1 LNGLNQTLHVRN
13 GSAGT
18 SCRLSTFLGS
28 IRCCKMSTF
37 TLSRCGEA
45 VVAGLVH
52 HETSKVARRVSCG
65 RPQPWGVGRFS
76 AHRASAPLWAL
87 DPEMG
92 SATRVRG
99 RLPHASTTR
108 QRVPAAAPPQR
119 RFAALTNCSQTAT
132 TKLPACLRLWGDR
145 RFSANDVGAE
155 NSALSSAEGQ
165 AEFCQDKRRMSKPSD
180 DGEAEGTT
188 RRHSEA
194 CPDRSPSLGRIAGAV
209 SGYLKT
215 QGGVSK
221 SQGQCEAY

>member
-1 LNGLNQTLHVRN
+1 MQVPREPQRPACEDAAGYHTRARP
-13 GSAGT
+13 GSVYP
-18 SCRLSTFLGS
+18 L
-28 IRCCKMSTF
+28 
-37 TLSRCGEA
+37 
-45 VVAGLVH
+45 
-52 HETSKVARRVSCG
+52 
-65 RPQPWGVGRFS
+65 QP
-76 AHRASAPLWAL
+76 
-87 DPEMG
+87 
-92 SATRVRG
+92 
-99 RLPHASTTR
+99 
-108 QRVPAAAPPQR
+108 PPQR

-180 DGEAEGTT
+180 DGEAEDTT

-194 CPDRSPSLGRIAGAV
+194 PPDRSPSLEPMAGAV

-221 SQGQCEAY
+221 SQGQCEA